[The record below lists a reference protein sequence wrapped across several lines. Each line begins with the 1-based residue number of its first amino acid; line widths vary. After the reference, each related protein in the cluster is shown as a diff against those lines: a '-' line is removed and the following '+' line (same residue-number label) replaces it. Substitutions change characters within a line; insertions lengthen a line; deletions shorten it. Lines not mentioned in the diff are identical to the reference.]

1 MTELTPKQEAFCF
14 AYIETGNASEAYRQA
29 YETEDMKSETV
40 HRKAK
45 ELMDNGKITAR
56 IEELKAEHAER
67 HKLTVDDLLK
77 ELEEARIL
85 AREKENP
92 NAMTQATMG
101 KAKLLGL
108 DKQVTDP
115 CFDGETGK
123 GDMILSVNCSSIKD
137 GKALDETCILKAGT
151 HEFITRDSFI
161 FYRHIRIDSLDE
173 IKANIEAGYFIQKA
187 LINDEAYQQI
197 LKGVLSSKS
206 VTPRYKR

>member
-151 HEFITRDSFI
+151 HEFIT
-161 FYRHIRIDSLDE
+161 
-173 IKANIEAGYFIQKA
+173 
-187 LINDEAYQQI
+187 INDEAYQQI

-206 VTPRYKR
+206 VTPRYKRFLKNAIRQSACPDILAEP

>member
-123 GDMILSVNCSSIKD
+123 GDMI
-137 GKALDETCILKAGT
+137 
-151 HEFITRDSFI
+151 
-161 FYRHIRIDSLDE
+161 
-173 IKANIEAGYFIQKA
+173 
-187 LINDEAYQQI
+187 NDEAYQQI

-206 VTPRYKR
+206 VTPRYKRFLKNAIRQSACPDILAEP

>member
-1 MTELTPKQEAFCF
+1 MIELTPKQEAFCL

-67 HKLTVDDLLK
+67 HKLTVDDLLA
-77 ELEEARIL
+77 ELEEARLL
-85 AREKENP
+85 AKEKENP

-108 DKQVTDP
+108 DKQIIDHT
-115 CFDGETGK
+115 
-123 GDMILSVNCSSIKD
+123 SSD
-137 GKALDETCILKAGT
+137 
-151 HEFITRDSFI
+151 
-161 FYRHIRIDSLDE
+161 DSLKPQIHLTEGEFRE
-173 IKANIEAGYFIQKA
+173 IA
-187 LINDEAYQQI
+187 LELLAT
-197 LKGVLSSKS
+197 V
-206 VTPRYKR
+206 

>member
-115 CFDGETGK
+115 CFDGET
-123 GDMILSVNCSSIKD
+123 
-137 GKALDETCILKAGT
+137 
-151 HEFITRDSFI
+151 
-161 FYRHIRIDSLDE
+161 
-173 IKANIEAGYFIQKA
+173 
-187 LINDEAYQQI
+187 INDEAYQQI

-206 VTPRYKR
+206 VTPRYKRFLKNAIRQSACPDILAEP

>member
-1 MTELTPKQEAFCF
+1 MIELTPKQEAFCL

-56 IEELKAEHAER
+56 IEELKAEHSER

-77 ELEEARIL
+77 ELEEARLL
-85 AREKENP
+85 AKEKENP

-108 DKQVTDP
+108 DKQVIDHT
-115 CFDGETGK
+115 
-123 GDMILSVNCSSIKD
+123 SSD
-137 GKALDETCILKAGT
+137 
-151 HEFITRDSFI
+151 
-161 FYRHIRIDSLDE
+161 DSLKPQIQLTEGEFRE
-173 IKANIEAGYFIQKA
+173 IA
-187 LINDEAYQQI
+187 LELLAT
-197 LKGVLSSKS
+197 V
-206 VTPRYKR
+206 

>member
-1 MTELTPKQEAFCF
+1 MIELTPKQEAFCL

-108 DKQVTDP
+108 DKQVIDHT
-115 CFDGETGK
+115 
-123 GDMILSVNCSSIKD
+123 SSD
-137 GKALDETCILKAGT
+137 
-151 HEFITRDSFI
+151 
-161 FYRHIRIDSLDE
+161 DSLKPQIHLTEGEFRE
-173 IKANIEAGYFIQKA
+173 IA
-187 LINDEAYQQI
+187 LELLAT
-197 LKGVLSSKS
+197 V
-206 VTPRYKR
+206 